1 MVEISIHAESFPL
14 FDTGGTSVDIEV
26 AFGMAVR
33 LRRTELGLSQEA
45 LAMEAEV
52 ARSFLSAVERGV
64 KQPTVRT
71 VWKLSQ
77 AMSCQPSDIWTTAEW
92 LYSK

>member
-1 MVEISIHAESFPL
+1 
-14 FDTGGTSVDIEV
+14 VDVEV

-64 KQPTVRT
+64 KQPTIKT
-71 VWKLSQ
+71 VWKLSK
-77 AMSCQPSDIWTTAEW
+77 ALSCLPSDLWKTAEW
-92 LYSK
+92 LYLKRV